1 MRRVGAVLL
10 GVVLLAACEASPA
23 PRPSASGAAAASP
36 VAVSWRELPLPVEG
50 GSAMVRDVVFCPG
63 AWFVVGAVRDAK
75 GGTRPAAWRSADGL
89 SWSSLRF
96 DAVSYYGQ
104 QNVLYSAACRDGR
117 LAALGAKSGGAH
129 GYPRTMSWAQSAE
142 GVVHEV
148 RAPYTLFGGST
159 AVNVARMDA
168 GASGYLIAGN
178 RMSGAAAWVAR
189 DASRFEIR
197 EGTPG
202 LASDASGVSWAFD
215 GVGVGSGWLLVGG
228 WLANGRTDR
237 DPAGW
242 SSPDGVVWRR
252 LAAVDASAAYEE
264 LQRVAVLDGAPV
276 AVGLSGSVFGAWRL
290 SDDRWRAAGS
300 FGSVRPG
307 GSSAVRSFAA
317 GARRLWAA
325 TSDDAAYALWVSAD
339 AGAGW
344 QPVSAPGPLPVG
356 AESAVGL
363 AAGGDRIVL
372 VIDDGR
378 AGRIYTAETGS

>member
-1 MRRVGAVLL
+1 MRRLGAVLL
-10 GVVLLAACEASPA
+10 GVVLLAACDGSPA
-23 PRPSASGAAAASP
+23 PKPSASPEAAA
-36 VAVSWRELPLPVEG
+36 AVSWRELSLPVEG
-50 GSAMVRDVVFCPG
+50 GTAMVRDVVSCPG
-63 AWFVVGAVRDAK
+63 AWFVVGAVRDGQ
-75 GGTRPAAWRSADGL
+75 GGTRPAAWRSADGS

-96 DAVSYYGQ
+96 DAFSYYGK

-129 GYPRTMSWAQSAE
+129 GYPRTSSWAMSAD

-168 GASGYLIAGN
+168 GPAGFLIAGN

-215 GVGVGSGWLLVGG
+215 GVGLGSGWLLVGG
-228 WLANGRTDR
+228 WLAVGRTDR

-242 SSPDGVVWRR
+242 SSADGKAWRR
-252 LAAVDASAAYEE
+252 LSAEGASEAYEE
-264 LQRVAVLDGAPV
+264 LQRVAVLDGVPV

-290 SDDRWRAAGS
+290 SDDRWRASGS
-300 FGSVRPG
+300 FGSVPPG
-307 GSSAVRSFAA
+307 GVSSVRSFAV
-317 GARRLWAA
+317 GGTRLWAA
-325 TSDDAAYALWVSAD
+325 TSDGAAFALWSSAD
-339 AGAGW
+339 AGGRW
-344 QPVSAPGPLPVG
+344 QPVSLPGALRVG
-356 AESAVGL
+356 ADSAVGL
-363 AAGGDRIVL
+363 AGGGDRIVL
-372 VIDDGR
+372 VADDGR
-378 AGRIYTAETGS
+378 AGRIYSAETGS